1 MSAEF
6 VSDLQKNTAF
16 EYLKKY
22 TENYKTEHGVSPLCF
37 VHSFGCQQN
46 VSDGEKLKGALALA
60 GYGATADYEK
70 AQLIIFNTCAVR
82 ENAEDKVYGV
92 IGGLKHFKEQNP
104 EVIIGICGCMA
115 QESKTAEHIKSTYRQ
130 VDLVFGTFA
139 YSDLYSMLAEV
150 LRDRKRIFNIAE
162 KYTDIDEDFY
172 QLRDNKFSA
181 FVPIM
186 YGCNNFCTYCIVP
199 YVRGRERSRS
209 PQSVIREVAKLVE
222 SGYKEIFLLGQNV
235 NSYSYGFPKLLRSLN
250 EIEGDFRI
258 RFMSSHPKD
267 VGHELIDA
275 ILECDKVC
283 KHLHLALQSGC
294 DRVLKE
300 MNRRY
305 TADDYMAIVDYA
317 RSKKSDFSFSTDI
330 IVGFPGET
338 YEEFCETKEFIA
350 NVRFDNIYSFV
361 YSRRSGTKA
370 AEMPDNI
377 SDKQK
382 GLWLR
387 ELLLEQ
393 RDVSTEWLS
402 RFVGRKCRVL
412 ADGIGKEEGMLVG
425 KNDENI
431 IVNFKGDESLI
442 GNFVTVSVTDAM
454 NWALKGEIVTEL

>member
-1 MSAEF
+1 MSE
-6 VSDLQKNTAF
+6 KNVFEPKKTEAL
-16 EYLKKY
+16 EYLREY
-22 TENYKTEHGVSPLCF
+22 TENYRRERGDYPLCY

-46 VSDGEKLKGALALA
+46 VSDGERLKGALALA
-60 GYGATADYEK
+60 GYKATDDRES

-92 IGGLKHFKEQNP
+92 IGGLKRFKELHP
-104 EVIIGICGCMA
+104 EVIIGVCGCMTQ
-115 QESKTAEHIKSTYRQ
+115 QEKAARHIENTYKQ

-139 YSDLYSMLAEV
+139 YPELYEMLARV
-150 LRDRKRIFNIAE
+150 IRKRERVFNIAE
-162 KYTDIDEDFY
+162 KYTDVDADFY

-186 YGCNNFCTYCIVP
+186 YGCNNFCSYCIVP

-209 PQSVIREVAKLVE
+209 PQSVIGEVRELVND
-222 SGYKEIFLLGQNV
+222 GYKEIFLLGQNV
-235 NSYSYGFPKLLRSLN
+235 NSYSYGFPQLLRSLN

-267 VGHELIDA
+267 AGKELIDA

-305 TADDYMAIVDYA
+305 TAADYMRIVDYA
-317 RSKKSDFSFSTDI
+317 RSKSPGFSFSTDI
-330 IVGFPGET
+330 IVGFPGES
-338 YEEFCETKEFIA
+338 YEEFCETKEFIKK
-350 NVRFDNIYSFV
+350 VKFDNIFSFV
-361 YSRRSGTKA
+361 YSPRSGTRA
-370 AEMPDNI
+370 AEMPDEI
-377 SDKQK
+377 SEKQK

-393 RDVSTEWLS
+393 RETSEKWLS

-412 ADGIGKEEGMLVG
+412 CDGEGREEGTLTG

-431 IVNFKGDESLI
+431 IVNFSGGKELI
-442 GNFVTVSVTDAM
+442 GNFVTVMITGAM
-454 NWALKGEIVTEL
+454 NWALKGEIVNLE